1 MPNWFILNLEAYKI
15 GEFLREVKKPLFFL
29 SLCNNYTNVSELRQT
44 VLNITELRNSLML

>member
-1 MPNWFILNLEAYKI
+1 MPNWFFLNPGAYKI

-29 SLCNNYTNVSELRQT
+29 SLCNNYTNVSELKQT

>member
-1 MPNWFILNLEAYKI
+1 MPNWFFSNPGAYKI

-29 SLCNNYTNVSELRQT
+29 SLRNNYTNVSELTQT